1 MNKSKKEL
9 QPKLQNKLNTELKN
23 YKNELLK
30 DSKNEILEYSYQTT
44 LKEEIKNF
52 IFEISTN
59 LSVNDLEALYHT
71 KDILNSIY
79 DDWINYDSP
88 FSTDLEN
95 CIFESVEHI
104 KKRYLEDYEK

>member
-23 YKNELLK
+23 YKTELLK
-30 DSKNEILEYSYQTT
+30 GSKNDILEHSYQTT
-44 LKEEIKNF
+44 IKEEIKNF
-52 IFEISTN
+52 IFEISAHLN
-59 LSVNDLEALYHT
+59 SNELQSLYNT

-79 DDWINYDSP
+79 NDWINYDSP